1 MCSTW
6 PRVWWPRPA
15 WCELTAGP
23 LTARRPDVGQIRRRG
38 GWGWWLAAGV
48 ALLPALIPP
57 VSLLFQVIGTGTTL
71 AVPPGRLAELMLN
84 TAVLTVA
91 VTITAV
97 AIGLATAWT
106 TTRVALPF
114 RKGWMTMAALPL
126 VVPSYVAALS
136 LIAATGPSGV
146 IIETPT
152 PYGFVGSWLVL
163 SVFTAPLAH
172 LTLIP
177 GLRTIDPATE
187 EAATGLG
194 ASRWRVFA
202 TVTLPQLKPALVSS
216 GLLVGLYTI
225 SDFGA
230 VSLLRYDTF
239 TRAIYTLYRGQIDRR
254 PAATLSLILMAL
266 AIVILLIERR
276 YRARVPLHSRRPRRA
291 RPLLALSGWPR
302 AASIS
307 ALTFY
312 ILVAL
317 GLPLVV
323 MAVSVARGLESEQ
336 IVGSL
341 GPEAVRSL
349 GVAIIAALVTVVLA
363 FPVAMVTTRRPGR
376 LSGWVE
382 SAMWGAYSLP
392 HITVGVAAVGFA
404 LSTARSLYQTL
415 IYLVII
421 YGAIFLPQAAGATQD
436 SLVRASPDLED
447 ASRGLGRGPV
457 ATLMRVTLPLA
468 WPGLVA
474 GAALVFLSVMKELP
488 ATLLLRPNGFETL
501 AIRIWSSTAE
511 GFITRASAAGLVLL
525 AVSIVPLFLVMS
537 RELSD

>member
-1 MCSTW
+1 M
-6 PRVWWPRPA
+6 
-15 WCELTAGP
+15 
-23 LTARRPDVGQIRRRG
+23 
-38 GWGWWLAAGV
+38 

-57 VSLLFQVIGTGTTL
+57 VSLLFQVVGSGTAL
-71 AVPPGRLAELMLN
+71 AIPPLRLAELLLN
-84 TAVLTVA
+84 TALLTVA
-91 VTITAV
+91 VTLTAV
-97 AIGLATAWT
+97 AIGLATAWS
-106 TTRVALPF
+106 TTRVKLPM
-114 RKGWMTMAALPL
+114 RKGWMALAALPL
-126 VVPSYVAALS
+126 VVPSYVAALT

-146 IIETPT
+146 LVEVPT

-172 LTLIP
+172 LSLIP
-177 GLRTIDPATE
+177 GLRAIDPATE

-194 ASRWRVFA
+194 AGRWRVFA
-202 TVTLPQLKPALVSS
+202 TVTLPQLKPAIVSS

-254 PAATLSLILMAL
+254 PSATLSLILMAL
-266 AIVILLIERR
+266 AIVILLVERR
-276 YRARVPLHSRRPRRA
+276 YRARVSLHSRRPRRA
-291 RPLLALSGWPR
+291 RRLLTLTGWRRIITISLLALYT
-302 AASIS
+302 
-307 ALTFY
+307 L
-312 ILVAL
+312 LAL
-317 GLPLVV
+317 GVPILV
-323 MAVSVARGLESEQ
+323 MAVSVVRGVESEAV
-336 IVGSL
+336 IGSL
-341 GPEAVRSL
+341 GAEAARSL
-349 GVAIIAALVTVVLA
+349 GVATIAALVTVALA

-382 SAMWGAYSLP
+382 STMWGAYSLP

-404 LSTARSLYQTL
+404 LTWARPLYQTL
-415 IYLVII
+415 IFLVII
-421 YGAIFLPQAAGATQD
+421 YGAIFLPQAVGAAQD
-436 SLVRASPDLED
+436 SLIRASPDLED

-468 WPGLVA
+468 GPGLVA

-511 GFITRASAAGLVLL
+511 GFITRASAAGLILL
-525 AVSIVPLFLVMS
+525 AISIVPLFLVMS

>member
-1 MCSTW
+1 MGSGTS
-6 PRVWWPRPA
+6 
-15 WCELTAGP
+15 
-23 LTARRPDVGQIRRRG
+23 
-38 GWGWWLAAGV
+38 LA
-48 ALLPALIPP
+48 IPP
-57 VSLLFQVIGTGTTL
+57 
-71 AVPPGRLAELMLN
+71 ARLAELLLN
-84 TAVLTVA
+84 TAMLSIA

-97 AIGLATAWT
+97 TIGLATAWVT
-106 TTRVALPF
+106 NRVRLPF
-114 RKGWMTMAALPL
+114 RRGWMTLAALPL
-126 VVPSYVAALS
+126 VVPSYVAALT

-146 IIETPT
+146 LVEVPT

-163 SVFTAPLAH
+163 SLFTAPLAH

-177 GLRTIDPATE
+177 GLRAIDPATE

-194 ASRWRVFA
+194 ASRWRVFS
-202 TVTLPQLKPALVSS
+202 TVTVPQLKPALVSS
-216 GLLVGLYTI
+216 ALLVGLYAI

-254 PAATLSLILMAL
+254 PSATLSLILMIL
-266 AIVILLIERR
+266 AILILLVERR
-276 YRARVPLHSRRPRRA
+276 YRARIALHSRRPRRS
-291 RPLLALSGWPR
+291 RPLIALTGWPR
-302 AASIS
+302 ALSIS
-307 ALTFY
+307 GLSVYALVT
-312 ILVAL
+312 L
-317 GLPLVV
+317 GIPLLV
-323 MAVSVARGLESEQ
+323 MAVSVGRGVASDQ
-336 IVGSL
+336 TIGSL
-341 GPEAVRSL
+341 GAETGRSL
-349 GVAIIAALVTVVLA
+349 GVAVIAALLTVILA

-404 LSTARSLYQTL
+404 LSWARPLYQTL
-415 IYLVII
+415 LYLVII
-421 YGAIFLPQAAGATQD
+421 YGAIFLPQAVGAAQD
-436 SLVRASPDLED
+436 AMVRASPDLEN
-447 ASRGLGRGPV
+447 ASRGLGKGAM

-468 WPGLVA
+468 VPGLLA

-511 GFITRASAAGLVLL
+511 GFVTRASAAGLVLL
-525 AVSIVPLFLVMS
+525 VVSIVPLFLLMS

>member
-1 MCSTW
+1 
-6 PRVWWPRPA
+6 
-15 WCELTAGP
+15 
-23 LTARRPDVGQIRRRG
+23 
-38 GWGWWLAAGV
+38 
-48 ALLPALIPP
+48 
-57 VSLLFQVIGTGTTL
+57 
-71 AVPPGRLAELMLN
+71 
-84 TAVLTVA
+84 
-91 VTITAV
+91 
-97 AIGLATAWT
+97 
-106 TTRVALPF
+106 
-114 RKGWMTMAALPL
+114 
-126 VVPSYVAALS
+126 
-136 LIAATGPSGV
+136 
-146 IIETPT
+146 
-152 PYGFVGSWLVL
+152 
-163 SVFTAPLAH
+163 
-172 LTLIP
+172 
-177 GLRTIDPATE
+177 
-187 EAATGLG
+187 
-194 ASRWRVFA
+194 
-202 TVTLPQLKPALVSS
+202 
-216 GLLVGLYTI
+216 
-225 SDFGA
+225 
-230 VSLLRYDTF
+230 
-239 TRAIYTLYRGQIDRR
+239 
-254 PAATLSLILMAL
+254 LILMAL
-266 AIVILLIERR
+266 AIVILLVERR
-276 YRARVPLHSRRPRRA
+276 YRARVPLHSGRPRRE
-291 RPLLALSGWPR
+291 RPLLSLSGWPR

-307 ALTFY
+307 ALTLY
-312 ILVAL
+312 IMLAL
-317 GLPLVV
+317 GLPLAV
-323 MAVSVARGLESEQ
+323 MAVSVFRGLESEQ

-341 GPEAVRSL
+341 GAEAVRSL
-349 GVAIIAALVTVVLA
+349 GVAIVAALVTVILA

-404 LSTARSLYQTL
+404 LASARSLYQTL

-436 SLVRASPDLED
+436 SLVRASPELED